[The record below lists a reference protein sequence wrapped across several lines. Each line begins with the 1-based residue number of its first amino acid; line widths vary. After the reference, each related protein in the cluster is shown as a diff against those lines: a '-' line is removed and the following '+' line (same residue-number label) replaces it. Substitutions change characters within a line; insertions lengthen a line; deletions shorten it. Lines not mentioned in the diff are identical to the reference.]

1 MFIKFIAMRI
11 KVLALSVLFIF
22 IGCGQN
28 RQPTVKHTKNFTSN
42 EQKILNVARNIIN
55 RAYFGTLI
63 SLDKKNQPKARL
75 MEPFPPNQ
83 KFEIFLATNPHS
95 RKVKE
100 IRQNHTAGL
109 HYIDEPRTGYV
120 SLYGHAYIVTNDS
133 LKKTIWKKGWE
144 RFYKNRDKDYML
156 IRFIPNYLEVI
167 SIRDS
172 LNGNPKNWQPSHVN
186 F

>member
-1 MFIKFIAMRI
+1 LPMRI
-11 KVLALSVLFIF
+11 KILVFSVLFIF
-22 IGCGQN
+22 LSCQQKRKVTIS
-28 RQPTVKHTKNFTSN
+28 HAKNYTTD
-42 EQKILNVARNIIN
+42 EQKILDVARNIIK

-63 SLDKKNQPKARL
+63 TLDKNNQPKARL

-83 KFEIFLATNPHS
+83 KFEIILATNPHS

-100 IRQNHTAGL
+100 IQHNHTATL

-120 SLYGHAYIVTNDS
+120 SLYGHAYLVTNDS
-133 LKKTIWKKGWE
+133 LKKTFWKKGWK

-156 IRFIPNYLEVI
+156 IRFIPDYLEVI
-167 SIRDS
+167 SIKDS
-172 LNGNPKNWQPSHVN
+172 LNGNPHNWQPAHVN

>member
-1 MFIKFIAMRI
+1 MFIKFYAMRI
-11 KVLALSVLFIF
+11 KVLAFTLLFIF
-22 IGCGQN
+22 FGCHQN
-28 RQPTVKHTKNFTSN
+28 RQEPVKHSKSFTTH
-42 EQKILNVARNIIN
+42 ELKILNVARNIIK
-55 RAYFGTLI
+55 RAYFSTLI
-63 SLDKKNQPKARL
+63 TLDKNNLPKARL

-83 KFEIFLATNPHS
+83 KFEIFLATNPNS

-100 IRQNHTAGL
+100 IQHNHTAGL

-120 SLYGHAYIVTNDS
+120 SLYGHAFLVTNDS

-156 IRFIPNYLEVI
+156 IRFVPDYLEVI

-172 LNGNPKNWQPSHVN
+172 LNGNPKNWQPSRVN